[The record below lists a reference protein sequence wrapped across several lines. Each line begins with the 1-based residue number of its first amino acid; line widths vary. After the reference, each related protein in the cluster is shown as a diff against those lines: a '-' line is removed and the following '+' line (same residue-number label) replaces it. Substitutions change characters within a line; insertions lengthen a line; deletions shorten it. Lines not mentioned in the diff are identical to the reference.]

1 MAGEQLD
8 LGTAVLELRAVG
20 DQLRADIA
28 RVGADVQS
36 ALQPIERQMASG
48 WEAFNRTL
56 AQTIAQ
62 TEREIASG
70 WDQFTRSLAIMAGAQ
85 SREIEKGWN
94 DLGRSLDRLA
104 QEQQTAQWARGW
116 HDFGVAVGDAAKKA
130 DEFNKAIDAEHVTS
144 YETLGEQIVKL
155 KPAFDLA
162 VKGAEALIAAGA
174 AAGAALVAL
183 TLKTAEVAGATADT
197 AQKIGISTT
206 TLGGWQ
212 LAAKQAEVDAG
223 ALETGL
229 KKLSESSVDLVA
241 GSEEAQR
248 AFKALGIS
256 IADVTNGDGSLRS
269 MEEILPLVADKFA
282 GLKDGPE
289 KAALA
294 VDLFGRSGL
303 DLIPILNQGS
313 AGLAEM
319 TDLAVAM
326 GFAFA
331 DDAAKAGDALGDS
344 IDILKA
350 NVLGLGNQIGTGLFP
365 VLQSAVDQ
373 VNTWFN
379 ANRELIAQNL
389 TEWINAA
396 KSAID
401 TWITGVRAAWEMT
414 ETWRLGLQALAQM
427 MPSVFDSSLQGQAAA
442 LREEIASLER
452 QLKGFEGH
460 EWDMDIGAQRMRA
473 DLALAKTELVGV
485 EERIRGTSAA
495 ALSLKPVLGPPFREV
510 ADAAGKAAPKIEKVG
525 GASKEAAEAAKKQ
538 KEALSDLRES
548 LSQAEDTYKDAVRSA
563 GSLSEALDLNGEWYR
578 KATAE
583 VEAMNIADDEQT
595 KLLHDL
601 DVKHKEH
608 ARTLKE
614 DFGQAAEEA
623 ADAAAQLTEELAG
636 IREESNQ
643 LDIAEA
649 IERGDPRR
657 ALGLIETGARDAAV
671 ALEAVARAEVY
682 GPMTEQSVEAMQL
695 GLRKIATDAKKA
707 AEDVK
712 REFGDLGILL
722 EDAAKAIGDSMA
734 ETLGSALVE
743 GEWDDVGD
751 ELLGILKSTIAD
763 VVSDLLKAN
772 LFRPL
777 VNSLVGVFSGT
788 DIGSGIFSG
797 LAGTLGSVLPGAFTS
812 GAEGASGSIVASLS
826 PELGGTMAEV
836 GATAGEAGGVAAGAA
851 WTGAASAGIVAGAGL
866 VGKGIYD
873 MFSGQEV
880 RGAVESGLAFA
891 FVTGGASLIPA
902 LVMDLFGIGEPSQAT
917 QISTHLRKMIADSLG
932 NADIGAGIVAGLGEI
947 GVPVTEE
954 IIKQITRAPRSG
966 AFVREAFASLGPE
979 LQAGASEELR
989 KFINGEGNATNALT
1003 MDDFILLLFPEMTD
1017 DSALR
1022 SSLQAIGQQA
1032 ASLEGLTG
1040 RQAID
1045 FADEFA
1051 KGQLVLADSLG
1062 LTNEQLMAYL
1072 DATANGMGASIES
1085 WRALE
1090 EAQIALKESGNFD
1103 AMLPGFQAYI
1113 QTITGVDVSGAQ
1125 NLVDVLTASGLAT
1138 DDFVLALR
1146 RYAEQNPAFVGAVD
1160 AFDASLEDAR
1170 LTALGL
1176 TAGVRKL
1183 LETSANAALR
1193 AAETAGAG
1201 AAEAIAQAGDALALA
1216 GEQGREA
1223 VDELDAAAEAVRA
1236 AAEGA
1241 SGAQQ
1246 EALLALADSLD
1257 DASDG
1262 LSDTGEE
1269 GEDAGDSIADAMRD
1283 ALDPVESL
1291 VGGIRELINTL
1302 RELNDLPPIT
1312 LPPVT
1317 VPPPPTGPGSGPTSS
1332 LFSPGA
1338 FTIPSIDISRLAP
1351 LDLDLS
1357 RLAVRAP
1364 SFDFEGARRA
1374 PETVRAAPG
1383 GVPPVGYQLAL
1394 VRDEDVVAGGLYRL
1408 QQSKRLS
1415 FAGGP
1420 ARVHASAR

>member
-36 ALQPIERQMASG
+36 ALKPIEKQTSITGQAIG
-48 WEAFNRTL
+48 TALGNGITL
-56 AQTIAQ
+56 A
-62 TEREIASG
+62 
-70 WDQFTRSLAIMAGAQ
+70 
-85 SREIEKGWN
+85 
-94 DLGRSLDRLA
+94 
-104 QEQQTAQWARGW
+104 ARAAMN
-116 HDFGVAVGDAAKKA
+116 AVGDIARFSAGVVASGDEILESSKK
-130 DEFNKAIDAEHVTS
+130 T
-144 YETLGEQIVKL
+144 G
-155 KPAFDLA
+155 
-162 VKGAEALIAAGA
+162 IA
-174 AAGAALVAL
+174 
-183 TLKTAEVAGATADT
+183 TEM
-197 AQKIGISTT
+197 
-206 TLGGWQ
+206 LGGLRFAAEKAGVSQGQ
-212 LAAKQAEVDAG
+212 LDMALRELNIGMTQFSSGVEGAG
-223 ALETGL
+223 KG
-229 KKLSESSVDLVA
+229 
-241 GSEEAQR
+241 
-248 AFKALGIS
+248 FKALGITADDVNPLLHSTDEVLFTVIEALRGIEDPAVRAAVSAEIFGKRVGPELASFVDQGTGAIKEQIEVAKLMGITFTGEAAAAADSLSDNFTDLRGNVEGLGTQVIQGLIPGVDALVVDVNRWFVANRDLLTQDVKGFISGIIDAARSGAEWIGVLRDMLHSLPGASQAAAFDS
-256 IADVTNGDGSLRS
+256 IISDQSINALEGTLSGLRS
-269 MEEILPLVADKFA
+269 EWNNLQADLQNDPGNEALSSRSAELQDKMA
-282 GLKDGPE
+282 RVNAELS
-289 KAALA
+289 KAQAENRTTSTTA
-294 VDLFGRSGL
+294 K
-303 DLIPILNQGS
+303 
-313 AGLAEM
+313 GLA
-319 TDLAVAM
+319 
-326 GFAFA
+326 
-331 DDAAKAGDALGDS
+331 DALGETG
-344 IDILKA
+344 A
-350 NVLGLGNQIGTGLFP
+350 AATHTNVNLG
-365 VLQSAVDQ
+365 
-373 VNTWFN
+373 
-379 ANRELIAQNL
+379 
-389 TEWINAA
+389 
-396 KSAID
+396 
-401 TWITGVRAAWEMT
+401 
-414 ETWRLGLQALAQM
+414 ALAGG
-427 MPSVFDSSLQGQAAA
+427 S
-442 LREEIASLER
+442 
-452 QLKGFEGH
+452 
-460 EWDMDIGAQRMRA
+460 
-473 DLALAKTELVGV
+473 
-485 EERIRGTSAA
+485 
-495 ALSLKPVLGPPFREV
+495 
-510 ADAAGKAAPKIEKVG
+510 KAAT
-525 GASKEAAEAAKKQ
+525 EAAKEQ
-538 KEALSDLRES
+538 REALSDLRES
-548 LSQAEDTYKDAVRSA
+548 LSQAEDTYKDAARSA

-1420 ARVHASAR
+1420 ARLHASVR